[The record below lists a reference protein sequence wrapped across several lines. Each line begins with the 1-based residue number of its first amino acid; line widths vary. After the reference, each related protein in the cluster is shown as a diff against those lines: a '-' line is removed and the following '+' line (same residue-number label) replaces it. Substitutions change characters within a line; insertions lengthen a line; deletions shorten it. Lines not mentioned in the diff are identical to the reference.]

1 MNSSELRT
9 SRLVDG
15 AWAWAPVLTARG
27 FAAAAAAE
35 AAPAPAALALS
46 AGIGGTAWALFR
58 RLPGDMVA
66 VRGLE
71 LGFCFF
77 FPLCVGGRGGRD
89 GTVFFYLRCLVGVP
103 KSGCWFWGEPSSM
116 ISLFSFFLKKE
127 KKMTQMCNNS
137 VLQIGLL
144 PPRQLLHDGRR
155 PLLPRPHVLP
165 EALLGQNLFEIS
177 NQLNFR
183 FLFGKNHSL
192 LPPRR
197 RRPALP

>member
-35 AAPAPAALALS
+35 AAPAPAALAFS

-71 LGFCFF
+71 RGFYF
-77 FPLCVGGRGGRD
+77 FPPLYVCVGAGGRD
-89 GTVFFYLRCLVGVP
+89 GTAFFFYLRCLVGVP

-116 ISLFSFFLKKE
+116 ISLFFRFFFKKR
-127 KKMTQMCNNS
+127 KKPQMCNNS

-155 PLLPRPHVLP
+155 PLLPRLHVLP
-165 EALLGQNLFEIS
+165 EALFS
-177 NQLNFR
+177 
-183 FLFGKNHSL
+183 
-192 LPPRR
+192 
-197 RRPALP
+197 